1 MLWWGYFD
9 RPGPALED
17 RGETIEGDRGRGN
30 FARDVYTWAHMP
42 IVAGIIV
49 SAAALEKIA
58 LHPSDHVERPFRLM
72 LLGGLALGVFG
83 IAAASWRAF
92 RVLPR
97 ERIAFAVVVAAVI
110 QVVGG
115 SVAGVVLLV
124 TVDVLMAL
132 TFALESRH
140 IER

>member
-1 MLWWGYFD
+1 
-9 RPGPALED
+9 
-17 RGETIEGDRGRGN
+17 
-30 FARDVYTWAHMP
+30 MP

-49 SAAALEKIA
+49 SAAALEKIT
-58 LHPSDHVERPFRLM
+58 LHPSDHVETPFRLM

-83 IAAASWRAF
+83 IAVASWRAF

-115 SVAGVVLLV
+115 SVAGIVLLV

-132 TFALESRH
+132 TFALESRR